1 MEKMSKS
8 KAIVGI
14 AFVVLTWGLV
24 WPIYKIA
31 LNYTPPFLFAGMR
44 TLLGGILL
52 SLVLLPKW
60 KEIRWKKTWYI
71 YVIAAFFNIMIFNGV
86 QTYGLQFLPSG
97 LFSVIVYLQPVL
109 VVLLAWL
116 WLKESLTL
124 MKTVGMIIGFLGVV
138 AVSFDGISGQVSLYG
153 ILLAFI
159 TGLGWAI
166 GTVYV
171 KKTSGIVNG
180 LWLVAIQNIIG
191 GIVLSGLGLGV
202 ENVSDIQWN
211 LPFLSILLF
220 GALLGVTGATAVYN
234 KLMRSGESSKVSS
247 FTFLVPLIAVLLG
260 TIFLQEPFTLSLL
273 VGLVLILL
281 SIYIINRK
289 PASKEEKSGEY
300 QLEKQKSIHL

>member
-1 MEKMSKS
+1 MGKLSRS
-8 KAIVGI
+8 KAMWGI

-24 WPIYKIA
+24 WPIYKVA

-44 TLLGGILL
+44 TLLGGVLL
-52 SLVLLPKW
+52 SLILLPKW
-60 KEIRWKKTWYI
+60 KEIQWRKTWPI
-71 YVIAAFFNIMIFNGV
+71 YVIAAFFNILIFNGV

-124 MKTVGMIIGFLGVV
+124 VKIVGMIIGFLGVV
-138 AVSFDGISGQVSLYG
+138 AVSFDGLSGHVSFYG

-171 KKTSGIVNG
+171 KKTSRLVNG

-191 GIVLSGLGLGV
+191 GLVLSGIGLSV
-202 ENVSDIQWN
+202 ENVADIQWN
-211 LPFLSILLF
+211 LTFISILLF
-220 GALLGVTGATAVYN
+220 GAVLGVTGATAVYN

-260 TIFLQEPFTLSLL
+260 TIFLNEPFTLSLF

-281 SIYIINRK
+281 SIYMINRK
-289 PASKEEKSGEY
+289 DTSKIEKTKDFEMLQRESV
-300 QLEKQKSIHL
+300 